1 MIKEREYRHQIIFK
15 PLHHGLACSFL
26 REHPKEQKPFF
37 LGVPKIGRGLYIVEE
52 LEGLV
57 PFYWLG
63 LEPERGLR
71 CQRKG
76 CGAITHMALCGSSF
90 LPVYPTIMKAWT
102 PIVLLMSA
110 RSALTTFGRLW
121 AFLIHGER
129 NEDPS
134 QLSGVMRYLLS
145 LLFFRW
151 AFLIP
156 FISQLLH

>member
-1 MIKEREYRHQIIFK
+1 MVSPRFLWLRCKCPLTELRLHIALPLLPCISMPIFE
-15 PLHHGLACSFL
+15 GL
-26 REHPKEQKPFF
+26 
-37 LGVPKIGRGLYIVEE
+37 GG
-52 LEGLV
+52 GLV

-63 LEPERGLR
+63 PEPERGLR

-76 CGAITHMALCGSSF
+76 CGAITHMVLCGSSF
-90 LPVYPTIMKAWT
+90 LPIYPTIMKAWT
-102 PIVLLMSA
+102 PIVFLMSA
-110 RSALTTFGRLW
+110 RNALTTFGRLR

-156 FISQLLH
+156 FIFQLLH